1 MKEKYIIYFISK
13 TMKKMNSFIDFKLK
27 EHNIDDLVPSYVN
40 ILTAIYLNDGQM
52 KMNEISKQVSKD
64 KSTIT
69 VLVNR
74 LIERDYLVK
83 EKSKL
88 DKRVAY
94 ISLTEKSMKLENLFR
109 EISDEV
115 RSVAYE
121 GFTES
126 EKETFI
132 SLLNRINE
140 NFDKR
145 L

>member
-13 TMKKMNSFIDFKLK
+13 TMKKMNSFIDLKLK

-69 VLVNR
+69 VLVNK